1 MSSEAVF
8 AVPADFA
15 APIDRAR
22 DEGEERVPHPPLAPQ
37 PRGDDAP
44 LSLGQERVWVLQRLA
59 PHSPAYGIP
68 VTLRISGP
76 LHAGALERATGEIV
90 RRHQALRTVIVH
102 ADGVPAQ
109 RVLPFDGFRLPLHD
123 LTAMPP
129 DAREEGARRLISEDR
144 RTPFGMDG
152 APLFRAFLVRVAA
165 DDHLLHANAHHA
177 VFDGESAA
185 VFQREL
191 WALYAAYS
199 RGEAS
204 PLPELA
210 VQYADFAIWQR
221 GWMDDDAAKREV
233 GWWRET
239 LAGAPP
245 LLELPTDRPRPAA
258 HSHRAAVTGALLP
271 AQVLDGLRTLARREG
286 ATPFMVLLAAL
297 DVVLA
302 RWSGQDDVVVGTQVA
317 GRTHAATEPMLGLF
331 VNTLALRVSLA
342 QYPTFGA
349 LLARVREATLAAYA
363 HQQVPFERVVQALGV
378 PRSLAHAPVFQVQLG
393 YLDADADPPRL
404 PDGLSAEL
412 YSAGDPGARLDLTLH
427 ASESPDGLAITAVYA
442 ADLFTPERIA
452 ELVEQVAGVLRQ
464 AVADP
469 RAEVG
474 ALSLRTDAAAAVL
487 PDPARTME
495 AEAWTGALHARVAE
509 RAAEAPDA
517 VAVQDARERW
527 TYAELDAAANR
538 IAHRLVADGVR
549 PGDTVAV
556 WAHRSAPLVRAL
568 LAAWKAGAA
577 FVSLDPAYPP
587 ARLAEYVR
595 IARPSALLRIGAGG
609 EVPPEVAQAL
619 GATVKSTVVLA
630 AKGKDGAEDQ
640 PAQAPPVDVGPD
652 DLAYVAFTSGTT
664 GTPKAVAGTH
674 RPLAHFFGWYGR
686 EMGVGAKDRFTL
698 LAGLAHDPLLR
709 DVFAPLSVGAA
720 IVIPDPEGLVTPG
733 WLAEWM
739 GRERITVAHLTPA
752 TMQLTAAGAEDVTL
766 PALRLAC
773 FGGDLLRAADVRT
786 LRSISPGA
794 RAVNFYG
801 ATETPQAMGAYAVP
815 DDLSAERETLP
826 VGRGIDGVDL
836 LVINGAGKVAGIGEV
851 GEIVIRTPYLSRG
864 YLNDAELTAARFVA
878 NPWTGH
884 AADRMYHTGDLG
896 RYRPDGAVEIAGR
909 ADAQMKVR
917 GFRVE
922 AGEVEAA
929 LRSHPSVR
937 EAVALAAGAGDD
949 RRLVAY
955 LVAEG
960 EPPRAVAIRGHLRK
974 LLPGYMVPSS
984 FVWLDAL
991 PLTPNGKVDRRALPD
1006 PDAPVQA
1013 APVAPRTAAEEV
1025 IAGIWAGVLGV
1036 ESVGVEDDFFALGG
1050 HSLGAAQVLAR
1061 IARQLRVRIPLR
1073 AMFETPT
1080 VAGLAAH
1087 AQAAGG
1093 GAPAGVD

>member
-1 MSSEAVF
+1 MAPEMVL
-8 AVPADFA
+8 AD
-15 APIDRAR
+15 P
-22 DEGEERVPHPPLAPQ
+22 VPHPPLVPQ
-37 PRGDDAP
+37 PRGSDAP
-44 LSLGQERVWVLQRLA
+44 LAFGQERLWVLQRLA
-59 PHSPAYGIP
+59 PQSPAYNVP
-68 VTLRISGP
+68 VTLRISGS
-76 LHAGALERATGEIV
+76 LGAEALERAVGEIV
-90 RRHQALRTVIVH
+90 RRHQALRTVIVD
-102 ADGVPAQ
+102 AGGVPAQ
-109 RVLPFDGFRLPLHD
+109 RVLPFAGFRLPVHD
-123 LTAMPP
+123 LTAMRG
-129 DAREEGARRLISEDR
+129 DAREAEARRLVSEDC
-144 RTPFGMDG
+144 RTPFAMDG

-177 VFDGESAA
+177 VFDGGSAA
-185 VFQREL
+185 VYRREL
-191 WALYAAYS
+191 WALYAAFS

-204 PLPELA
+204 PLAELA
-210 VQYADFAIWQR
+210 VQYADYAIWQR
-221 GWMDDDAAKREV
+221 GWMDGEAAKREV
-233 GWWRET
+233 GYWRRT

-245 LLELPTDRPRPAA
+245 LLELPADRPRPAA
-258 HSHRAAVTGALLP
+258 QSHRAGVAGALLG
-271 AQVLDGLRTLARREG
+271 AEVLNGVRTLARREG

-302 RWSGQDDVVVGTQVA
+302 RWSGQDDVVVGTQVP
-317 GRTHAATEPMLGLF
+317 GRTHAGTEPMLGTF

-342 QYPTFGA
+342 QNPTFRT

-363 HQQVPFERVVQALGV
+363 HQEVPFARVVEALEV
-378 PRSLAHAPVFQVQLG
+378 PRSLAHSPVFQVQLDS
-393 YLDADADPPRL
+393 LDHDDGPWPL
-404 PDGLSAEL
+404 PGGLSAEP
-412 YSAGDPGARLDLTLH
+412 YSTGHTGARVDLTLR
-427 ASESPDGLAITAVYA
+427 AREQPDGLAITAVYA
-442 ADLFTPERIA
+442 ADLFTPGRIA
-452 ELVEQVAGVLRQ
+452 ELVEQVASVLRQ

-474 ALSLRTDAAAAVL
+474 ALSLRTGAAAPVL
-487 PDPARTME
+487 PDPARTSR
-495 AEAWTGALHARVAE
+495 AEPWTGAIHARVGA
-509 RAAEAPDA
+509 RAAESPGAL
-517 VAVQDARERW
+517 AVQDARERW

-538 IAHRLVADGVR
+538 IAHRLAADGVR

-595 IARPSALLRIGAGG
+595 VARPSALLRIPAGG

-619 GATVKSTVVLA
+619 GATVKSTLVLA
-630 AKGKDGAEDQ
+630 AKGRDGVEDHSAE
-640 PAQAPPVDVGPD
+640 APPVDVGPD
-652 DLAYVAFTSGTT
+652 GLAYVAFTSGTT

-686 EMGVGAKDRFTL
+686 EMGVGAEDRFTL
-698 LAGLAHDPLLR
+698 LAGLGHDPLLR
-709 DVFAPLSVGAA
+709 DVFAPLSAGAA
-720 IVIPDPEGLVTPG
+720 IVVPDPEGVATPG

-752 TMQLTAAGAEDVTL
+752 TLQLAAAGAEDVTL

-773 FGGDLLRAADVRT
+773 FGGDLLRAADVRA
-786 LRSISPGA
+786 LRSMAPGS

-801 ATETPQAMGAYAVP
+801 ATETPQAMAAWPVP

-836 LVINGAGKVAGIGEV
+836 LVINPAGKLAGIGEV
-851 GEIVIRTPYLSRG
+851 GEIAIRTPYLSRG

-878 NPWTGH
+878 NPWTGD
-884 AADRMYHTGDLG
+884 AADRMYRTGDLG

-937 EAVALAAGAGDD
+937 EAAALAAGAGEG
-949 RRLVAY
+949 RRLVAF

-960 EPPRAVAIRGHLRK
+960 EPPRAVALRGHLRK
-974 LLPGYMVPSS
+974 LLPAYMVPSS

-1006 PDAPVQA
+1006 PDAPAPAPPVA
-1013 APVAPRTAAEEV
+1013 PVAPVAPRTAGEEV
-1025 IAGIWAGVLGV
+1025 VAVIWAGVLGV
-1036 ESVGVEDDFFALGG
+1036 ERVGVEDDFFALGG
-1050 HSLGAAQVLAR
+1050 HSLGATRVLAR
-1061 IARQLRVRIPLR
+1061 IARLLRVEIPLR

-1087 AQAAGG
+1087 VEAAAG
-1093 GAPAGVD
+1093 ALPAGVDGNGPWAAP

>member
-1 MSSEAVF
+1 MSSEV
-8 AVPADFA
+8 VLAD
-15 APIDRAR
+15 P
-22 DEGEERVPHPPLAPQ
+22 VPHPPLVPQ
-37 PRGDDAP
+37 PRGSEAP
-44 LSLGQERVWVLQRLA
+44 LSFSQERLWVLQRLA
-59 PHSPAYGIP
+59 PHSPAYNIP
-68 VTLRISGP
+68 VTLRISGS
-76 LHAGALERATGEIV
+76 LDAEALERAVGEIV
-90 RRHQALRTVIVH
+90 RRHEALRTVIVD
-102 ADGVPAQ
+102 AGGVPAQ
-109 RVLPFDGFRLPLHD
+109 RVLPFAGLRLPVHD
-123 LTAMPP
+123 LTAMRG
-129 DAREEGARRLISEDR
+129 DAREEEARRLVSEDR
-144 RTPFGMDG
+144 RTPFAMDG

-165 DDHLLHANAHHA
+165 NDHLLHANAHHA
-177 VFDGESAA
+177 VFDGWSAA
-185 VFQREL
+185 VYQREL
-191 WALYAAYS
+191 WALYAAFS

-204 PLPELA
+204 PLPEPA
-210 VQYADFAIWQR
+210 VQYADYAIWQR
-221 GWMDDDAAKREV
+221 GWMGDDAVKRKV
-233 GWWRET
+233 GYWREK
-239 LAGAPP
+239 LSGAPP

-258 HSHRAAVTGALLP
+258 QSFRATVTGALLR
-271 AQVLDGLRTLARREG
+271 AKVLDGVRTLARREG

-297 DVVLA
+297 DVVLS

-317 GRTHAATEPMLGLF
+317 GRMHPGTEPMLGTF

-342 QYPTFGA
+342 ENPTFRA

-363 HQQVPFERVVQALGV
+363 HQEVPFERVVKALGV
-378 PRSLAHAPVFQVQLG
+378 PRSLAHSPVFQVQLN
-393 YLDADADPPRL
+393 YLNPDGAPSRL
-404 PDGLSAEL
+404 PGGLSAEP
-412 YSAGDPGARLDLTLH
+412 YFTGDTGARFDLTLY
-427 ASESPDGLAITAVYA
+427 AGESPDGLAITVVYA
-442 ADLFTPERIA
+442 ADLFSPDRIA
-452 ELVEQVAGVLRQ
+452 ELVEQVAAVLQQ

-469 RAEVG
+469 QAEVG
-474 ALSLRTDAAAAVL
+474 ALSLRTGEAARVL
-487 PDPARTME
+487 PHPARTIQ
-495 AEAWTGALHARVAE
+495 AEAWTGAIHARVGR
-509 RAAEAPDA
+509 RAAETPDA
-517 VAVQDARERW
+517 VAIQDALERW

-587 ARLAEYVR
+587 ARLAEYAR

-609 EVPPEVAQAL
+609 AVPPEVAEAL

-630 AKGKDGAEDQ
+630 AKGKDGVEDQ
-640 PAQAPPVDVGPD
+640 SAEAPPVDVGPD

-686 EMGVGAKDRFTL
+686 EMGAGAEDRFTL

-709 DVFAPLSVGAA
+709 DVFAPLSVGAS
-720 IVIPDPEGLVTPG
+720 IVIPDPAGLVTPG
-733 WLAEWM
+733 WLAAWM
-739 GRERITVAHLTPA
+739 GRERITVSHLTPA

-786 LRSISPGA
+786 LRSIAPSA

-801 ATETPQAMGAYAVP
+801 ATETPQAMGAYPVP

-836 LVINGAGKVAGIGEV
+836 LVLDPAGKVAGIGEV
-851 GEIVIRTPYLSRG
+851 GEIAIRTPYLSRG

-878 NPWTGH
+878 NPWTGD

-922 AGEVEAA
+922 AGEVETA
-929 LRSHPSVR
+929 LRGHPSVR
-937 EAVALAAGAGDD
+937 EAVALAAGAGED
-949 RRLVAY
+949 RRLVAC

-974 LLPGYMVPSS
+974 LLPDYMVPSS

-1006 PDAPVQA
+1006 PDAPAPV
-1013 APVAPRTAAEEV
+1013 APVAPRTATEEV

-1036 ESVGVEDDFFALGG
+1036 ESVGVEDDFFTLGG
-1050 HSLGAAQVLAR
+1050 HSLDATQVLAR
-1061 IARQLRVRIPLR
+1061 ISRLLEVEIPLR

-1087 AQAAGG
+1087 VKAAV
-1093 GAPAGVD
+1093 AAPPAGVDGKGLCGAT

>member
-1 MSSEAVF
+1 MSSETVF
-8 AVPADFA
+8 AAPADFA
-15 APIDRAR
+15 TPLDGARAG
-22 DEGEERVPHPPLAPQ
+22 GEERIPHPPLV
-37 PRGDDAP
+37 PRTEGDDAP
-44 LSLGQERVWVLQRLA
+44 LSLGQERLWALQRLA
-59 PHSPAYGIP
+59 PHSPAHNIP

-76 LHAGALERATGEIV
+76 LDAEALERAVGEIV
-90 RRHQALRTVIVH
+90 RRHEALRTVIVD
-102 ADGVPAQ
+102 AGGVPAQ
-109 RVLPFDGFRLPLHD
+109 RVLPFAGFRLPVHD
-123 LTAMPP
+123 LTAMGR
-129 DAREEGARRLISEDR
+129 DGREEEARRRISEDR
-144 RTPFGMDG
+144 RTPFDMDG

-165 DDHLLHANAHHA
+165 DDHLLHADVHHA
-177 VFDGESAA
+177 VFDGWSAA
-185 VFQREL
+185 VYQREL
-191 WALYAAYS
+191 WALYAAFS

-210 VQYADFAIWQR
+210 VQYADYATWQR
-221 GWMDDDAAKREV
+221 GWMDDDAVEGEV
-233 GWWRET
+233 GWWRKT
-239 LAGAPP
+239 LSGAPP

-258 HSHRAAVTGALLP
+258 RSGRANVTGALLP
-271 AQVLDGLRTLARREG
+271 AEILDGVRTLARREG

-297 DVVLA
+297 DVVLS

-317 GRTHAATEPMLGLF
+317 GRTHARTGPMLGMF
-331 VNTLALRVSLA
+331 ANTLALRVSLA
-342 QYPTFGA
+342 ENPTFRA

-363 HQQVPFERVVQALGV
+363 HQEVPFERVVEALGV
-378 PRSLAHAPVFQVQLG
+378 PRSPAHSPVFQVRLN
-393 YLDADADPPRL
+393 YLDLDGGPLRL
-404 PDGLSAEL
+404 PDGLFAEP
-412 YSAGDPGARLDLTLH
+412 YSTGEPGAPFDLTVY
-427 ASESPDGLAITAVYA
+427 AAESPDGLAITAVYA
-442 ADLFTPERIA
+442 ADLFGPERIA
-452 ELVEQVAGVLRQ
+452 ELVEQVSAVLRQ

-469 RAEVG
+469 HAEVG
-474 ALSLRTDAAAAVL
+474 ALSLRTDEAARVL
-487 PDPARTME
+487 PDPRRMIE
-495 AEAWTGALHARVAE
+495 AEAWTGALHAHVGR
-509 RAAEAPDA
+509 RAAESPDA
-517 VAVQDARERW
+517 VAMEDARERW

-538 IAHRLVADGVR
+538 IAHRLLADGVR

-609 EVPPEVAQAL
+609 EVPPEVAEAL

-630 AKGKDGAEDQ
+630 AKGKDGVEDQ
-640 PAQAPPVDVGPD
+640 PAEAPPVDVGPD

-674 RPLAHFFGWYGR
+674 RPLAHFFGWYRR
-686 EMGVGAKDRFTL
+686 EMGAGAEDRFTL

-709 DVFAPLSVGAA
+709 DVFAPLSVGAS

-739 GRERITVAHLTPA
+739 GRERITVSHLTPA
-752 TMQLTAAGAEDVTL
+752 TLQLTAAGAEDLTL

-786 LRSISPGA
+786 LRSIAPGA

-801 ATETPQAMGAYAVP
+801 ATETPQAMGAWPVP

-836 LVINGAGKVAGIGEV
+836 LIINPAGQVAGIGEV
-851 GEIVIRTPYLSRG
+851 GEIAIRTPYLSRG

-878 NPWTGH
+878 NPWTGN

-937 EAVALAAGAGDD
+937 EAVARVVGAGEDG
-949 RRLVAY
+949 RLVAW

-991 PLTPNGKVDRRALPD
+991 PLTPNGKVDRRALPA
-1006 PDAPVQA
+1006 PDAP
-1013 APVAPRTAAEEV
+1013 APLAPEAPRTETEEG
-1025 IAGIWAGVLGV
+1025 IAGIWTESPGV
-1036 ESVGVEDDFFALGG
+1036 E
-1050 HSLGAAQVLAR
+1050 
-1061 IARQLRVRIPLR
+1061 IALR
-1073 AMFETPT
+1073 AMFGTPA
-1080 VAGLAAH
+1080 VAALAVH
-1087 AQAAGG
+1087 VEAAGG
-1093 GAPAGVD
+1093 GAPADVRAGL

>member
-1 MSSEAVF
+1 MSSEMVLADPVF
-8 AVPADFA
+8 
-15 APIDRAR
+15 
-22 DEGEERVPHPPLAPQ
+22 HPPLVPQ
-37 PRGDDAP
+37 PRGDEAP
-44 LSLGQERVWVLQRLA
+44 LSLSQERLWVLQRLA
-59 PHSPAYGIP
+59 PHSTAYSTP
-68 VTLRISGP
+68 VTLRISGL
-76 LHAGALERATGEIV
+76 LHAEALERAVGEIV
-90 RRHQALRTVIVH
+90 RRHEALRTVIVD

-109 RVLPFDGFRLPLHD
+109 RVLPFAGFRLPVHD
-123 LTAMPP
+123 LAAMRR
-129 DAREEGARRLISEDR
+129 DAAEEEARRLVSGDR
-144 RTPFGMDG
+144 RTPFAMDG

-165 DDHLLHANAHHA
+165 NDHLLHANAHHA
-177 VFDGESAA
+177 VFDGGSAA
-185 VFQREL
+185 VYQREL

-210 VQYADFAIWQR
+210 VQYADYAIWQR
-221 GWMDDDAAKREV
+221 GWMGGEAAKSEV
-233 GWWRET
+233 GWWREK
-239 LAGAPP
+239 LSGAPP
-245 LLELPTDRPRPAA
+245 LLELPADRPRPAA
-258 HSHRAAVTGALLP
+258 QSHRAAVTGALLGTEI
-271 AQVLDGLRTLARREG
+271 LDGVRTLARRED

-317 GRTHAATEPMLGLF
+317 GRTHAGTEGMLGTF

-342 QYPTFGA
+342 QNPTFRA

-363 HQQVPFERVVQALGV
+363 HQEVPFERVVQALGV
-378 PRSLAHAPVFQVQLG
+378 PRSLAHSPVFQVQLD
-393 YLDADADPPRL
+393 YLKGDGGPPRL
-404 PDGLSAEL
+404 PDGLSAEP
-412 YSAGDPGARLDLTLH
+412 YSTGEPGARLDLTLY
-427 ASESPDGLAITAVYA
+427 ARESPGGLAITAVYA
-442 ADLFTPERIA
+442 AGLFSPGRIA
-452 ELVEQVAGVLRQ
+452 ELVEQVAAVLRQ
-464 AVADP
+464 ALADP
-469 RAEVG
+469 QARVG

-487 PDPARTME
+487 PDPARTIE
-495 AEAWTGALHARVAE
+495 AEAWTGAIHARVAK
-509 RAAEAPDA
+509 RAAESPGALA
-517 VAVQDARERW
+517 IQDSRERW

-595 IARPSALLRIGAGG
+595 IARPSALLRIGAAG

-630 AKGKDGAEDQ
+630 AKGKDGVEDRS
-640 PAQAPPVDVGPD
+640 AGAPTVDVGPD

-664 GTPKAVAGTH
+664 GTPRAVAGTH

-686 EMGVGAKDRFTL
+686 EMGVGAEDRFTL

-709 DVFAPLSVGAA
+709 DVFAPLSAGAS
-720 IVIPDPEGLVTPG
+720 IVIPDPVGLGTPG

-739 GRERITVAHLTPA
+739 GRERITVSHLTPA
-752 TMQLTAAGAEDVTL
+752 TMQLIAAGAEDVAL

-786 LRSISPGA
+786 LRSIAPGA

-801 ATETPQAMGAYAVP
+801 ATETPQAMGAWPVP

-836 LVINGAGKVAGIGEV
+836 LIVNPAGQVAGIGEV
-851 GEIVIRTPYLSRG
+851 GEIAIRTPYLSRG

-878 NPWTGH
+878 NPWTGD
-884 AADRMYHTGDLG
+884 AADRMYLTGDLG
-896 RYRPDGAVEIAGR
+896 RYRPDGTVEIAGR

-937 EAVALAAGAGDD
+937 EAAALAVGAGED
-949 RRLVAY
+949 RRLVAC

-974 LLPGYMVPSS
+974 LLPDYMVPSS
-984 FVWLDAL
+984 FVWVDAL

-1006 PDAPVQA
+1006 RDAPAPV
-1013 APVAPRTAAEEV
+1013 APVAPRTATEEV
-1025 IAGIWAGVLGV
+1025 IAGIWAAVLGV
-1036 ESVGVEDDFFALGG
+1036 ERVGVEDDFFTLGG
-1050 HSLGAAQVLAR
+1050 HSLGATQVLAR
-1061 IARQLRVRIPLR
+1061 VARLLEVEIPLR

-1080 VAGLAAH
+1080 VAALAAH
-1087 AQAAGG
+1087 ATKW
-1093 GAPAGVD
+1093 PHTES